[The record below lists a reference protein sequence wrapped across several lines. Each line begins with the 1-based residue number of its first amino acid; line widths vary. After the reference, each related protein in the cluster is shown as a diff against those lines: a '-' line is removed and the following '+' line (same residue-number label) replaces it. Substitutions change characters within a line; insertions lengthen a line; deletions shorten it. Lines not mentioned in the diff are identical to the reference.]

1 MEKHEV
7 KGTLNVVGEVAPRA
21 THLTKR
27 PYTARIHG
35 YVPLLAL
42 MATSMFVLNG
52 CEAIKG
58 IFKVGAWFGALVVI
72 TIVAIIGGI
81 AALVMR
87 GR

>member
-1 MEKHEV
+1 MEPDEPRN
-7 KGTLNVVGEVAPRA
+7 TDMQAPGA
-21 THLTKR
+21 TRLTKR
-27 PYTARIHG
+27 AYTARTHG

-72 TIVAIIGGI
+72 TIVVVVGGV
-81 AALVMR
+81 AAMVMR
-87 GR
+87 KS